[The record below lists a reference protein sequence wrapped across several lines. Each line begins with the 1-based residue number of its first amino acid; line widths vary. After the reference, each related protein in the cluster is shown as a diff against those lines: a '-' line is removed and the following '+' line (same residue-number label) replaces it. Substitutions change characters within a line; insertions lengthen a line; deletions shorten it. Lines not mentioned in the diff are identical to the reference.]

1 MANPVKWSGVAVA
14 VQSALG
20 TAVTLA
26 NITNASPG
34 VANSDYGSPSP
45 SGHGY
50 SSGDYVVLD
59 VLGMD
64 QVDGRVFRVA
74 TPTTYTFQLESENTT
89 SFNTFSSGSVQKIT
103 YGITV
108 NTLVTVS
115 ASGGDYDF
123 IDTTT
128 IHDTIRTQIPGP
140 AAPATYTFE
149 SFWDPSDTGL
159 AALKAASDAQGL
171 RAIRFTWP
179 NGFKLVF
186 NGYIGCSMIPTGSA
200 QALVTT
206 GITITAFG
214 RPTTYS
220 S

>member
-74 TPTTYTFQLESENTT
+74 TPTTYTFQLESEHHKLQHVLKWL
-89 SFNTFSSGSVQKIT
+89 GPE
-103 YGITV
+103 
-108 NTLVTVS
+108 
-115 ASGGDYDF
+115 DYLR
-123 IDTTT
+123 
-128 IHDTIRTQIPGP
+128 HHGKHPGH
-140 AAPATYTFE
+140 
-149 SFWDPSDTGL
+149 
-159 AALKAASDAQGL
+159 
-171 RAIRFTWP
+171 
-179 NGFKLVF
+179 GF
-186 NGYIGCSMIPTGSA
+186 GEW
-200 QALVTT
+200 
-206 GITITAFG
+206 
-214 RPTTYS
+214 R
-220 S
+220 